1 MRLIDADKLKQCY
14 TGTNGCDDKAS
25 YVSICAMIDDAPTVL
40 DDDAFEN
47 ITDLAWIAQASGI
60 LERR

>member
-1 MRLIDADKLKQCY
+1 MGRLIDADSLKGLFDP
-14 TGTNGCDDKAS
+14 GTWQGDMLIKA
-25 YVSICAMIDDAPTVL
+25 IDDAPTVL

>member
-1 MRLIDADKLKQCY
+1 MRLIDADSLKGLFDP
-14 TGTNGCDDKAS
+14 GTWQGDMLIKA
-25 YVSICAMIDDAPTVL
+25 IDDAPTVL